1 MEQSGVVLHSPMV
14 SNSRAFSSSANP
26 NPICIMCGEDD
37 VIENLHAAEAFH
49 ASKSKLNTEHVMK
62 LTNNWRDI
70 AVYITDKATINRLM
84 IGGLGTNSS
93 FYHKRCST

>member
-1 MEQSGVVLHSPMV
+1 
-14 SNSRAFSSSANP
+14 
-26 NPICIMCGEDD
+26 MCGEDD

-70 AVYITDKATINRLM
+70 AVYITDKATINKLM

-93 FYHKRCST
+93 FYYKRCST